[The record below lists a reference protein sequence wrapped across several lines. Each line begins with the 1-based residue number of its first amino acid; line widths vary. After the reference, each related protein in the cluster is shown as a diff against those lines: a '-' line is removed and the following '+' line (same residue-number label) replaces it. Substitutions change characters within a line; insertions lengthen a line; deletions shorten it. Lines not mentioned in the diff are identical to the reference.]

1 MKSDIQIA
9 RETKLKKI
17 SNIAKKLGLKNE
29 NLIFYGDFM
38 AKIDKKPTKKHG
50 KLILVTAINPTK
62 SGNGKTTVS
71 IGLADAFAL
80 KKKSVCLALREPSLG
95 PVFGMKGGA
104 TGGGYSQISPMEEIN
119 LHFTGD
125 FHAITSANNLL
136 CAMIDNHIFQGNK
149 LDIDENNVF
158 FNRCLDVNDRALRD
172 ITINSNYFRKE
183 KFVIT
188 AASEIM
194 AIMCLAK
201 NIDDLKERLGN
212 ILIAL
217 NKSGKPIYAKDINA
231 QNAMTILLKNALKP
245 NLVQTLAGTPA
256 IVHCGPFAN
265 IAHGCN
271 SIVAT
276 YLAMNLAD
284 YTITEAG
291 FGSDLGAE
299 KFLDFKCRVANI
311 KPNCVVIVA
320 TIKALKLNGGADE
333 KSLDLENLQAIEI
346 GISNLKKHIDN
357 MQNVYRLPTVVTL
370 NKFETDTKNE
380 IELVKKLLGKTKV
393 VVNEVWAKGG
403 KGALDLALEVEKL
416 CKKSNKDFEF
426 CYDLND
432 TIEQKITKIV
442 KKIYGGRGI
451 LLSDLAKQKIKIIK
465 KLGYDKLPVIIAKT
479 QYSLSDDATK
489 LGAPSGF
496 EVNVRDIEIKSGAGF
511 LVVICGSTLLMP
523 GLPKVP
529 AGEKMTITS
538 DGIVDGLFWFVSYE
552 TFYKLFINIIKFFQ
566 SVL

>member
-276 YLAMNLAD
+276 NLAMNLAD
-284 YTITEAG
+284 YAITEAG

-426 CYDLND
+426 CYDLKD

-479 QYSLSDDATK
+479 QYSLSDDAKK

>member
-9 RETKLKKI
+9 RETKLKNI
-17 SNIAKKLGLKNE
+17 QTIAKKLGLKKE
-29 NLIFYGDFM
+29 NLTFYGQNI
-38 AKIDKKPTKKHG
+38 AKIDKKITKKLG

-71 IGLADAFAL
+71 IGLADAMSL
-80 KKKSVCLALREPSLG
+80 QKKSVCLALREPSLG

-104 TGGGYSQISPMEEIN
+104 TGGGYSQIAPMEDIN
-119 LHFTGD
+119 LHFSGD

-136 CAMIDNHIFQGNK
+136 CAMIDNHIFQGN
-149 LDIDENNVF
+149 LLNIDENNVF

-172 ITINSNYFRKE
+172 ITINSSYDRKE

-194 AIMCLAK
+194 AIMCLASD
-201 NIDDLKERLGN
+201 IDDLKHRLGN

-217 NKSGKPIYAKDINA
+217 NKSGEPVYAKDINA

-276 YLAMNLAD
+276 KLAMNLAD
-284 YTITEAG
+284 YAITEAG

-299 KFLDFKCRVANI
+299 KFLDFKCRIGDI
-311 KPNCVVIVA
+311 KPNCVVLVA
-320 TIKALKLNGGADE
+320 TIKALKLHGGADE
-333 KSLDLENLQAIEI
+333 NLLDQENLPAIEI
-346 GISNLKKHIDN
+346 GIANLKKHIDN
-357 MQNVYRLPTVVTL
+357 MQSVYHLPTIVTL
-370 NKFETDTKNE
+370 NKFGSDTQKE
-380 IELVKKLLGKTKV
+380 IELVKKLLSPTKV

-403 KGALDLALEVEKL
+403 KGALELASEVEKL
-416 CKKSNKDFEF
+416 CEQSNKLFDY

-432 TIEQKITKIV
+432 AVEQKITKIV
-442 KKIYGGRGI
+442 QKIYGGNGI
-451 LLSDLAKQKIKIIK
+451 ILSDVAKQKIEIIK
-465 KLGYDKLPVIIAKT
+465 KLGYDKWPVIIAKT
-479 QYSLSDDATK
+479 QYSLSDDSTK
-489 LGAPSGF
+489 MGAPSNF
-496 EVNVRDIEIKSGAGF
+496 DVTVRDIEIKSGAGF

-529 AGEKMTITS
+529 AGEKMTIS
-538 DGIVDGLFWFVSYE
+538 ADGVVDGLF
-552 TFYKLFINIIKFFQ
+552 
-566 SVL
+566 

>member
-276 YLAMNLAD
+276 NLAMNLAD
-284 YTITEAG
+284 YAITEAG

-426 CYDLND
+426 CYDLKD

-479 QYSLSDDATK
+479 QYSLSDDAKK

-538 DGIVDGLFWFVSYE
+538 DGIVDGLF
-552 TFYKLFINIIKFFQ
+552 
-566 SVL
+566 

>member
-9 RETKLKKI
+9 RETKLKNI
-17 SNIAKKLGLKNE
+17 SEIGKKLGLKAE
-29 NLIFYGDFM
+29 NLILFGENM
-38 AKIDKKPTKKHG
+38 AKIDVKPKNNYG

-71 IGLADAFAL
+71 IGLADAMAL
-80 KKKSVCLALREPSLG
+80 KNKKVCLALREPSLG

-104 TGGGYSQISPMEEIN
+104 TGGGYSQIAPMDEIN

-136 CAMIDNHIFQGNK
+136 CAMIDNHIFQGNQ
-149 LDIDENNVF
+149 LDIDTDNVF

-172 ITINSNYFRKE
+172 ITINSNYSRKE

-194 AIMCLAK
+194 AIMCMAES
-201 NIDDLKERLGN
+201 IDDLKNRLGN
-212 ILIAL
+212 IMIAL
-217 NKSGKPIYAKDINA
+217 NKHGEPIYARDIKA
-231 QNAMTILLKNALKP
+231 ENAMTILLKNALKP

-271 SIVAT
+271 SVVAT
-276 YLAMNLAD
+276 KLSMSLAD

-299 KFLDFKCRVANI
+299 KFLDFKCRTANI

-320 TIKALKLNGGADE
+320 TIKALKLHGGMDE
-333 KSLDLENLQAIEI
+333 KLLSQENLDALKI
-346 GISNLKKHIDN
+346 GISNLQKHIKN
-357 MQNVYRLPTVVTL
+357 MQNVYHLPTVVTL
-370 NKFETDTKNE
+370 NRFETDTQAE
-380 IELVKKLLGKTKV
+380 IELLKKLLEPTTV

-403 KGALDLALEVEKL
+403 RGALELADEVIKL
-416 CKKSNKDFEF
+416 CEQPNDTFEY

-432 TIEQKITKIV
+432 CVESKITQIV
-442 KKIYGGRGI
+442 TKIYGGKGI
-451 LLSDLAKQKIKIIK
+451 VLSDIAKQKLDVIK
-465 KLGYDKLPVIIAKT
+465 KLGLEKYPVIIAKT
-479 QYSLSDDATK
+479 QYSLTDDATK
-489 LGAPSGF
+489 LGAPTDF
-496 EVNVRDIEIKSGAGF
+496 EVLVRDIEIKTGAGF

-523 GLPKVP
+523 GLSKSP
-529 AGEKMTITS
+529 AAEKMTI
-538 DGIVDGLFWFVSYE
+538 DNNGIIEGLF
-552 TFYKLFINIIKFFQ
+552 
-566 SVL
+566 

>member
-201 NIDDLKERLGN
+201 NIDDLKEKLGN

-276 YLAMNLAD
+276 NLAMNLAD
-284 YTITEAG
+284 YAITEAG